1 MEKKKLL
8 KNKIVDTLPVLYLET
23 VILMVLGQFLGNF
36 VLGIPVG
43 IAYARNPEIL
53 NSAFLNTTLM
63 YVIFWGI
70 WAVALFWIGIRKR
83 NRPILQAVGTKPQ
96 GNNWKYLLFGLVLGF
111 AMNGF
116 CILIAWLH
124 HDIVLTYDAIH
135 PLWFV
140 VVFLTVFIQ
149 SSAEELLCRGF
160 LYQKLRRS
168 YKNPV
173 VAIVGNALLFA
184 LLHLA
189 NDGVTVLSVLNIFLV
204 GILFSLMVYY
214 MDSLWCAFAVHTA
227 WNFTQNIL
235 FGLPNSG
242 VNVPYSVFKLDAATA
257 RDSFAYN
264 VGFGIEGT
272 FFADIVLLAACVLL
286 YLWGRKHGKKSMDV
300 WAET

>member
-1 MEKKKLL
+1 
-8 KNKIVDTLPVLYLET
+8 
-23 VILMVLGQFLGNF
+23 
-36 VLGIPVG
+36 
-43 IAYARNPEIL
+43 
-53 NSAFLNTTLM
+53 M

-111 AMNGF
+111 ALNGF

-168 YKNPV
+168 YK
-173 VAIVGNALLFA
+173 IRWLQ
-184 LLHLA
+184 
-189 NDGVTVLSVLNIFLV
+189 LSEMHCCLRCCIWRMMELRCFL
-204 GILFSLMVYY
+204 S
-214 MDSLWCAFAVHTA
+214 
-227 WNFTQNIL
+227 
-235 FGLPNSG
+235 
-242 VNVPYSVFKLDAATA
+242 
-257 RDSFAYN
+257 
-264 VGFGIEGT
+264 
-272 FFADIVLLAACVLL
+272 
-286 YLWGRKHGKKSMDV
+286 
-300 WAET
+300 

>member
-1 MEKKKLL
+1 M
-8 KNKIVDTLPVLYLET
+8 
-23 VILMVLGQFLGNF
+23 
-36 VLGIPVG
+36 
-43 IAYARNPEIL
+43 
-53 NSAFLNTTLM
+53 
-63 YVIFWGI
+63 
-70 WAVALFWIGIRKR
+70 ALFWIGIRKR

-111 AMNGF
+111 ALNGF

-242 VNVPYSVFKLDAATA
+242 INVPYSVFKLDAATA

-264 VGFGIEGT
+264 VGFGIEERS
-272 FFADIVLLAACVLL
+272 LRML
-286 YLWGRKHGKKSMDV
+286 YFLWHVYCCICGAESMERSL
-300 WAET
+300 WMCGAET